1 MMNDFMEEC
10 MEPIKTL
17 SFTRNELLYIDDSVT
32 MLIEPEAGL
41 PLPFRPLMTQALVS
55 IPANLMEKIGRGLLR
70 IQNQTEVPIELEE
83 SELYMLRELAISYMK
98 INGEPVGY
106 NLKKKIYQ
114 ALLGDE
120 AKEEEDR
127 QVVEN
132 MLLKANVDMSSS
144 IE

>member
-1 MMNDFMEEC
+1 MTHDFIDND
-10 MEPIKTL
+10 EPIKVID
-17 SFTRNELLYIDDSVT
+17 FTRNELLYIDDSVT

-41 PLPFRPLMTQALVS
+41 PLPFRPLISQALIA
-55 IPANLMEKIGRGLLR
+55 IPANLMEKIGSG
-70 IQNQTEVPIELEE
+70 IIKVQTQSTVPIELGE
-83 SELYMLRELAISYMK
+83 SELYMLREICLSYVT

-127 QVVEN
+127 QAVEN
-132 MLLKANVDMSSS
+132 MLLKANVDMSAS

>member
-1 MMNDFMEEC
+1 MTHDFIDND
-10 MEPIKTL
+10 EPIKVID
-17 SFTRNELLYIDDSVT
+17 FTRNELLYIDDSVT

-41 PLPFRPLMTQALVS
+41 PLPFRPLISQALIA
-55 IPANLMEKIGRGLLR
+55 IPANLMEKIGSG
-70 IQNQTEVPIELEE
+70 IIKVQTQSTVPIELGE
-83 SELYMLRELAISYMK
+83 SELYMLREICLSYVT
-98 INGEPVGY
+98 INGEPVVY

-127 QVVEN
+127 QAVEN
-132 MLLKANVDMSSS
+132 MLLKANVDMSAS